1 MLTTMLYIL
10 FSHSGDY
17 IKNILCLT
25 SNNFYFLLILLFE
38 LKIIIIILVIQLR
51 FNFCYQ
57 TRCIT
62 FIISIIFSF
71 FQKATILNV
80 CGS

>member
-38 LKIIIIILVIQLR
+38 LKIIVI
-51 FNFCYQ
+51 
-57 TRCIT
+57 IT
-62 FIISIIFSF
+62 FLKNNFRCQMLCIDNF
-71 FQKATILNV
+71 
-80 CGS
+80 